1 MKPNQ
6 FIQGDC
12 LEAMR
17 AMLAESFAAV
27 NGAMERDMEMRD
39 FGDSDTS
46 LHPLRGGAGG
56 GGTRTPDTRIMIK
69 PLKLFLLSFNILR
82 AKK

>member
-12 LEAMR
+12 LDVMR
-17 AMLAESFAAV
+17 AMPAESFAAV
-27 NGAMERDMEMRD
+27 IGAMEPDMEMRD

-46 LHPLRGGAGG
+46 LHPLRGGGWRRG
-56 GGTRTPDTRIMIK
+56 RE
-69 PLKLFLLSFNILR
+69 
-82 AKK
+82 